1 MATQGQQYLDFIGK
15 IDGGKLLDNFIISLR
30 SGIRDP
36 NEVLTSIDET
46 EVLPQKWLEAKVQ
59 KLRKYALETNQTI
72 EMQEEFCHE

>member
-1 MATQGQQYLDFIGK
+1 
-15 IDGGKLLDNFIISLR
+15 LDNFIISLR

-59 KLRKYALETNQTI
+59 KLRKYALETN
-72 EMQEEFCHE
+72 